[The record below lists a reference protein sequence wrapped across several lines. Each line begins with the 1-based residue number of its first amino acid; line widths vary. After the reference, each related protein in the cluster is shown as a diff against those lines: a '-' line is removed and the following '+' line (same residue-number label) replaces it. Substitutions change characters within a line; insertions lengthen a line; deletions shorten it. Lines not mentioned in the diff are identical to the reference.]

1 MVFNLITF
9 GYVLVLMGLYE
20 LIRWSVLSFLDHS
33 YYQHLEKKEQQVKVE
48 EWKHMTLDHYEKE
61 IKKRY
66 HELYMIQKTPSI
78 KDRVIKFFKR
88 VKLRH

>member
-20 LIRWSVLSFLDHS
+20 LIRWSVLSFLDYS
-33 YYQHLEKKEQQVKVE
+33 YHIHLEKKEDQVEIKE
-48 EWKHMTLDHYEKE
+48 CKHMTLEHYEKE

-66 HELYMIQKTPSI
+66 HELYMIQKTPSK
-78 KDRVIKFFKR
+78 KDRVLKFLKKFR
-88 VKLRH
+88 LRH